1 LIQVRSD
8 LADESNQ
15 VLEKGA
21 QIVELKDT
29 VRAMGQDQAE
39 KEAENEQQ
47 MAEWKSEIQELRHL
61 SDANDDKQNQLEDY
75 RAQML
80 EGQQSQRLLELQQE
94 KAQQAAESNAQ
105 AKKDLE
111 THLHEKE
118 QQLFDKHLELKDAL
132 SPPRQ
137 QGWFTQSVPA
147 QPDIRDEMTKLQ
159 KELSEAQLKV
169 KELTYQIGEL
179 VEKRSELHHQLEQI
193 LERLEEESD
202 LTQQKI
208 DQLTELKE
216 KLHNSEQETLEQE
229 IHTAQLQRELETLQ
243 VKYTDLSDKSQQSPS
258 QNGWFRGQDA
268 STSRG
273 WSSSW
278 RPHKQQ
284 LQASCRS
291 EKKRM
296 TELMIWIR
304 HCLRS
309 ILN

>member
-1 LIQVRSD
+1 MAQLGSKKDNSRQELEAAVLKLEGQLVATRSEARGNVHELAELQETVAELEQELIQVRSD
-8 LADESNQ
+8 LSDESNQ

-29 VRAMGQDQAE
+29 VRAMEQDQAE

-80 EGQQSQRLLELQQE
+80 EGQQSHWLLELQQE

-159 KELSEAQLKV
+159 KEL
-169 KELTYQIGEL
+169 
-179 VEKRSELHHQLEQI
+179 
-193 LERLEEESD
+193 
-202 LTQQKI
+202 
-208 DQLTELKE
+208 
-216 KLHNSEQETLEQE
+216 
-229 IHTAQLQRELETLQ
+229 
-243 VKYTDLSDKSQQSPS
+243 
-258 QNGWFRGQDA
+258 
-268 STSRG
+268 
-273 WSSSW
+273 
-278 RPHKQQ
+278 
-284 LQASCRS
+284 
-291 EKKRM
+291 
-296 TELMIWIR
+296 
-304 HCLRS
+304 
-309 ILN
+309 